1 MSNIT
6 IDLNLIFLLFAFAI
20 SLIVIYTVIFILR
33 KAYFTLSPKETAF
46 FAALMFV
53 LGFLTSSYLAGN
65 SILEFV
71 GVIVV
76 FLITLW
82 WIIRGLYRRHISK
95 GVESINE

>member
-1 MSNIT
+1 
-6 IDLNLIFLLFAFAI
+6 
-20 SLIVIYTVIFILR
+20 
-33 KAYFTLSPKETAF
+33 
-46 FAALMFV
+46 
-53 LGFLTSSYLAGN
+53 LAGN

-95 GVESINE
+95 GVESANE

>member
-6 IDLNLIFLLFAFAI
+6 IDLNLVFLLFAFAV

-46 FAALMFV
+46 FGTLLFT

-65 SILEFV
+65 SLLIFV
-71 GVIVV
+71 GVIVIL
-76 FLITLW
+76 LITIW

-95 GVESINE
+95 GVESTNE